1 MFTHKYRWLNIENKR
16 KKDNTEAFSFEIK
29 SLLKFVI

>member
-29 SLLKFVI
+29 KVFLSL